1 MPRAW
6 ASLAVASEAA
16 LSWTWLTTL
25 EQSDV
30 AELAHVGHWA
40 ARTQI
45 FSHASHCADVSYA
58 FSTLMRETSGHA

>member
-1 MPRAW
+1 MQELFLGEPRAW

-25 EQSDV
+25 EQSEV

-40 ARTQI
+40 ARTQT
-45 FSHASHCADVSYA
+45 ALWRM
-58 FSTLMRETSGHA
+58 TPGR